1 MAIAGIILGWIGI
14 GLGIAYIVV
23 IIIAVIVSDDDN
35 NRSLLIQH
43 ALSAA

>member
-43 ALSAA
+43 ALSI